1 MGKRGA
7 SPEFLAWR
15 RLFLLAVSILVSAA
29 ASAASDGGKN
39 SNGRDVNDGA
49 EHGAKRGTIAFSTLG
64 RAHFAFDLFAVK
76 LPDVDV
82 NENTIGAVSGDGV
95 LDEIRLT
102 DGFSINYNGQLVEGE
117 ARSAVLKRARSLG
130 VSVSEAS
137 IVLVFTSERDGSARI
152 YYNIFS
158 DEMQTTLQSE
168 IDLKLMSTEQKRRR
182 EILETELSKAG
193 RLVLDAGL
201 DSDKPAFFD
210 RPSVVGDSIVYVST
224 KEADERPRQSWAA
237 VYSTSLKTQTTT
249 RLTPRGGSDFSPS
262 VSPSGKWVAVASSSN
277 GFQGEVEELVT
288 DLYVYKANGGS
299 ERLLVVKHAGWP
311 SWADDHTIFFH
322 RQADDGW
329 WSVFRVMLPDKF
341 LDTGEGAVQEER
353 ITPAGL
359 HALTPAASPTGAWVA
374 VATRRPGSNI
384 RHVEIFHLLSN
395 TFIKVTEK
403 ISPNISHYN
412 PFVSSYSGFVGY
424 HRCRGNAG
432 GAFVVP
438 RLQEVRSPL
447 SDLALV
453 RVDGHLPAFSPDGK
467 LLAFI
472 RNSVGSTEEMVD
484 SDIGIWV
491 SNANG
496 SGAKKVFSGIA
507 FTPAWDRKRTNVLY
521 ASSGMQFRYTEPV
534 NIIALDNVDGGGE
547 INVKVLTKTSN
558 NAWPSPSP
566 DGKYLV
572 FRSIRSGYQNLYIMD
587 AVDGE
592 EKELRRLTEG
602 PWTDQQPNWS
612 PSGEWIAFIS
622 DRENPG
628 SDSFSIYMIHPDGT
642 ELHKVLQSD
651 RLGVAAHPMFS
662 PDSKNLVFASDLAG
676 NSGDPISEP
685 FMFRSYGEIFTA
697 NVDGSNVQR
706 LTHNSVEDSAPAW
719 GPTFLSSSDLSTE
732 GQALHCNVEG
742 DTPWLESEVDDSYQH
757 YSFTKL
763 PPIRCPISFRWRQ
776 L

>member
-7 SPEFLAWR
+7 SPELLAWR
-15 RLFLLAVSILVSAA
+15 RLFLLAVSILLSAA
-29 ASAASDGGKN
+29 ASAARDGGKN

-49 EHGAKRGTIAFSTLG
+49 DHGTKRGTIAFATVG
-64 RAHFAFDLFAVK
+64 RAQFAFDLFAVK
-76 LPDVDV
+76 LPDLDV
-82 NENTIGAVSGDGV
+82 NENTIGAVSADGV

-102 DGFSINYNGQLVEGE
+102 DGVSINFNGQLVEGE
-117 ARSAVLKRARSLG
+117 ARSAVLERARSLG
-130 VSVSEAS
+130 VSVSEES

-158 DEMQTTLQSE
+158 HEMQTTLQSE

-201 DSDKPAFFD
+201 DSDKLAFFD

-249 RLTPRGGSDFSPS
+249 RLTPRGGADFSPS

-277 GFQGEVEELVT
+277 GFQGEVGELVT

-311 SWADDHTIFFH
+311 SWADDHTVFFH

-329 WSVFRVMLPDKF
+329 WSVFRVMLPEKF
-341 LDTGEGAVQEER
+341 LDTGEGVVQEER
-353 ITPAGL
+353 ITPPGL
-359 HALTPAASPTGAWVA
+359 HALTPAASPTGTWVA

-395 TFIKVTEK
+395 TFIKLTEK

-412 PFVSSYSGFVGY
+412 PFVSSNSGFVGY
-424 HRCRGNAG
+424 HRCRGNPG
-432 GAFVVP
+432 GASVVP
-438 RLQEVRSPL
+438 LLQEVRSPL
-447 SDLALV
+447 SDVALV
-453 RVDGHLPAFSPDGK
+453 RVDGTLPSFSPDGN

-472 RNSVGSTEEMVD
+472 RNSVDSTEEMVD
-484 SDIGIWV
+484 SDAGIWV

-496 SGAKKVFSGIA
+496 SGAKKVFSGPA
-507 FTPAWDRKRTNVLY
+507 FSPAWDRKRTNVLY
-521 ASSGMQFRYTEPV
+521 ASSGILFSFKKPA
-534 NIIALDNVDGGGE
+534 NIIALHNVDGGGE

-572 FRSIRSGYQNLYIMD
+572 FRSMRSGYKNLYIMD

-602 PWTDQQPNWS
+602 PWTDQHPNWS
-612 PSGEWIAFIS
+612 PSGEWIAFTS
-622 DRENPG
+622 DREDPG
-628 SDSFSIYMIHPDGT
+628 SFSFSIYMIHPDGT

-651 RLGVAAHPMFS
+651 HSGLTVHPIFS
-662 PDSKNLVFASDLAG
+662 PDSKNLVFVSDLAG
-676 NSGDPISEP
+676 NSAEPISEP
-685 FMFRSYGEIFTA
+685 FMYAAYGEVFTA

-706 LTHNSVEDSAPAW
+706 LTHNSVEDGTPAW

-732 GQALHCNVEG
+732 GQALNCNVE
-742 DTPWLESEVDDSYQH
+742 DTRSLNSEVHHSYQH
-757 YSFTKL
+757 YSFTQL
-763 PPIRCPISFRWRQ
+763 PPIRCP
-776 L
+776 